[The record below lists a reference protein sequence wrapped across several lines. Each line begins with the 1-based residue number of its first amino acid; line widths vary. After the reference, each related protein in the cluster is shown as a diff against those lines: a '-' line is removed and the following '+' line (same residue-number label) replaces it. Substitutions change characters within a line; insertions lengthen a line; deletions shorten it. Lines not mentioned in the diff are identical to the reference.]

1 VPFFFLGA
9 GFMLVETKGISELGL
24 AFGNTWQVIG
34 IVIGAILVM
43 AWLGNWIAGRRPV
56 SRPWMPWLLLLMS
69 LGLGLAFVRAGGIE
83 STAAGRWTAVLLLT
97 CPLFFSGILFSTLLS
112 RAAEASS
119 ALGMNL
125 LGAMAGGVLEYNS
138 MYFGFQS
145 LYWLALALYAA
156 GLILFLSG
164 AASPRPAV

>member
-1 VPFFFLGA
+1 
-9 GFMLVETKGISELGL
+9 
-24 AFGNTWQVIG
+24 
-34 IVIGAILVM
+34 VM

-56 SRPWMPWLLLLMS
+56 SRPWLPWLLLLLS

-97 CPLFFSGILFSTLLS
+97 CPLFFSGIVFSTLLS
-112 RAAEASS
+112 RATEASS

-145 LYWLALALYAA
+145 LYWLAVALYGA
-156 GLILFLSG
+156 GLILFLAG
-164 AASPRPAV
+164 DPRRRPGV